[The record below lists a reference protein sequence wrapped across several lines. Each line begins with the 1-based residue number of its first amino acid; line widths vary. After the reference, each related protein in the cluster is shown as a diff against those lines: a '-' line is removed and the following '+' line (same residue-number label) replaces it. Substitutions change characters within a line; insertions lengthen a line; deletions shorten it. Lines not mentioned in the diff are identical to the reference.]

1 MISLA
6 DRPPSRSTHP
16 PTNCTTD
23 QRSSFLLC
31 GHGAILIVDAI
42 RVSMQWDT
50 ITELRKSLCT
60 RLREIS
66 AWPCLALPGCCLAN
80 HTDFFSALYNIIRSR
95 QPRLPKTCHFCL
107 MRRICKI
114 FGEVN
119 KPCPVVKEG
128 CSAAPNPI
136 ASQGVGR
143 SVGRSSSFAVVW
155 CGLPLPSLK
164 PITGGKRRAYYRV
177 LLHDPRAAMR
187 FGLYFAHRVAR
198 RDTFPGRILPDHSV

>member
-6 DRPPSRSTHP
+6 DRPPSRPTHP

-60 RLREIS
+60 WLREIS
-66 AWPCLALPGCCLAN
+66 AWPCLALPGCCLAK

-143 SVGRSSSFAVVW
+143 SVGRFSSFAVVW
-155 CGLPLPSLK
+155 CGVVYPF
-164 PITGGKRRAYYRV
+164 
-177 LLHDPRAAMR
+177 LL
-187 FGLYFAHRVAR
+187 
-198 RDTFPGRILPDHSV
+198 